1 MPSAGFGV
9 PQPVQ
14 NLALAAF
21 RVPQGPFQPPS
32 AACCGFGVPQPTQN
46 LLLASFRVPQGPV
59 QPPSAAAA
67 VCAGFGVP
75 QPVQNL
81 LPAAFCLPQ
90 GPIQSPAAGAGGM
103 SLGNTLPATGAPIGT
118 PGGADPIPTETG
130 RG

>member
-1 MPSAGFGV
+1 MLEVHEKYLCQNLLLAAFRVPQGPVQPPSAAAAVCAGFGV

-14 NLALAAF
+14 NLLLAAF

-67 VCAGFGVP
+67 VVCTRLRGGET
-75 QPVQNL
+75 L
-81 LPAAFCLPQ
+81 
-90 GPIQSPAAGAGGM
+90 GGSP
-103 SLGNTLPATGAPIGT
+103 P
-118 PGGADPIPTETG
+118 
-130 RG
+130 